1 MIRLSHVV
9 LRIYLTLLFWF
20 FTIVS
25 FSQET
30 YPKNSLN
37 LLRIGK
43 KNISA
48 EEFIYLY
55 KKNHQDT
62 VNDYTAEKIHEY
74 LDLFTNFKLKVEEA
88 RRRGLDTTRT
98 FVTEYEG
105 YREELRKPYLPDTN
119 VIDSMVALTYRRMQ
133 EEIKASHILVSLKP
147 DASPADTLKAYNKII
162 SLRDKVLSG
171 ADFSELAREHSDD
184 PSARSNSGML
194 GYFSALQMVYPFE
207 TAAYT
212 TPKGSVSPPVRTKF
226 GYHLVKVEDRRP
238 ARGEV
243 EVSHI
248 MLRNEGDPEKVKN
261 TIFNIHDQLQAGV
274 DWNELCKEFSQDPT
288 TKDNG
293 GKLRPF
299 RSGAMAAVPEF
310 EQMAFNLQKPGE
322 ISDPFQT
329 QFGWHI
335 MRLERKILIPS
346 YEQIAPTLRTR
357 VARDERT
364 EISTKNLH
372 QRLRKRFNYEENTA
386 LKESLISRADSSVFR
401 GKWNP
406 SLSQTER
413 KSILFSLG
421 STQITADEFVRFL
434 NTNRNPSPASSAKQ
448 FLEQQYQTFVDKRVA
463 ELQEKDIITKHPE
476 YKYLLQEYYEGIL
489 LFDIMEKEV
498 WNKASHDSAGQRSFY
513 NSHINDYK
521 TGERAKAAIYSSDSP
536 QLLASLKQ
544 MIQDSTLTKAEDFIS
559 KNRIKTET
567 GIYQKEKK
575 HVLGLVPWQEG
586 LHSADNEGIYYLAWL
601 KRILP
606 AGPMSFEEAR
616 PSVISDYQSFLE
628 KNWVAELKRKY
639 RVKINEKAKRYVLQT
654 LQGP

>member
-30 YPKNSLN
+30 SPKNSLN

-184 PSARSNSGML
+184 PSARSNNGML

-606 AGPMSFEEAR
+606 AGPMSFEKAR

>member
-30 YPKNSLN
+30 SPKNSLN